1 MENTEIENILAKKVT
16 GEATSSELAYVE
28 QWRKES
34 VKNQNLYNEYE
45 ILWDTTALY
54 EPQNFMPD
62 FEAALSSHLNLLTEE
77 SINTLDNTLEKDKN
91 IQEDKII
98 NSEPEVQKTSEKNIT
113 IQQPRTKLFSIKRLS
128 SIAAIFVLGI
138 AAMFLLNNGTTTIS
152 SESGVMFASL
162 DDGSMLWL
170 DEGSSIS
177 YDKGFGVDHRDL
189 KMEGKVFFDV
199 SRNEDLPFH
208 ISEDNLNVTV
218 LGTSFTID
226 DENDSVIVTS
236 GKVQVESNNE
246 KVLLVK
252 NQKVKLD
259 KGHLNTSKSESN
271 SSNWRNSD
279 LSFDESP
286 LTQVIADI
294 NMYYDNKLA
303 LDINSTVINCKF
315 TSGGMSS
322 QSLENI
328 IEILKKTY
336 DLEVSTLDNG
346 TIVLTVADCK

>member
-1 MENTEIENILAKKVT
+1 MDNIEIENILAKKVT

-34 VKNQNLYNEYE
+34 VENQNLYNEYE
-45 ILWDTTALY
+45 ILWDTTASY

-77 SINTLDNTLEKDKN
+77 SINTLETDKK
-91 IQEDKII
+91 IQENKII
-98 NSEPEVQKTSEKNIT
+98 NLEPEVQKTRDKNIT
-113 IQQPRTKLFSIKRLS
+113 TQQPRTKLFSIKRLS

-138 AAMFLLNNGTTTIS
+138 AAMFLLKNNTTTIS

-199 SRNEDLPFH
+199 SRNEDLPFN

-259 KGHLNTSKSESN
+259 NGHLNTSNSESN

-286 LTQVIADI
+286 LTQVVADI
-294 NMYYDNKLA
+294 NMFYDNKLV
-303 LDINSTVINCKF
+303 LDNNSTVANCKF

-346 TIVLTVADCK
+346 TIVMTVTDCK